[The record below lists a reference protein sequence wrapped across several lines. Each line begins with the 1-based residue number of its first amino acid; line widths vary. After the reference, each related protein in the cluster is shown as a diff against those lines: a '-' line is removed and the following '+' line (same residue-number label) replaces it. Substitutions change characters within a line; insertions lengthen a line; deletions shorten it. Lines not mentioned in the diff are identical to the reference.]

1 MAGGGGSIE
10 GGEPEFQVA
19 PMIDVL
25 LVLLVF
31 FMTITSMEVLKVD
44 QDIVLPVAPDAEKRE
59 KERGE
64 VIVNVRWNAETK
76 KARYSLDQIEFDK
89 IDPLKEAV
97 ARASNAAKAG
107 IKAGW
112 NPAVRMVIRGDAS
125 LPAMEIQKVMGIG
138 AEAGIA
144 DIAFSAASKE

>member
-1 MAGGGGSIE
+1 MAGGGSTADT
-10 GGEPEFQVA
+10 GEPEFQVA

-25 LVLLVF
+25 LVIMVF

-44 QDIVLPVAPDAEKRE
+44 QDIELPVAPDAKRAE

-64 VIVNVRWNAETK
+64 VIINVRWFPDK
-76 KARYSLDQIEFDK
+76 KKVSYSIDQTPYEKLDDMIEPLSRAVEAARLNIKPGQNPNVRMI
-89 IDPLKEAV
+89 I
-97 ARASNAAKAG
+97 RAAKDT
-107 IKAGW
+107 
-112 NPAVRMVIRGDAS
+112 PAF
-125 LPAMEIQKVMGIG
+125 EISRVMNTG